1 MRTTPRGGRARREHP
16 GDGPRTIVPPVPC
29 SPVDNR
35 GQFALWTPKD
45 LPERLSREPVTFYWG
60 IDSTADSLHAG
71 QLVGLMAVRRLQRAV
86 HRPILMLGGGTTL
99 VGDPSGKDAERP
111 LLAPEEIEANTA
123 AIRAQLERFVDFGSG
138 GATLLNNA
146 EWLRDL
152 RLMEFLRDVGK
163 HITVNVMMG
172 KESVRTRLEGREQG
186 ISYTEFS
193 YMLLQAYDFLHLFG
207 DHGCRMQVGGS
218 DQWGN
223 ITLGIDLI
231 RRATGEEAYG
241 LAWPL
246 LTRADGS
253 KFGKSEAGSVWLSSD
268 KTSPYDFFQ
277 YWMNASDDDVAT
289 YLRLFTDL
297 SEEEMGSLLA
307 APPEQRA
314 AQRRLAHELTATVHG
329 QEGVDAAERTSTAL
343 FGGDPT
349 TLSEEELLSVYADAP
364 SSEGRLDG
372 ATLLDLFAEALEG
385 GSKSAARRTAA
396 QGGAYVNNRQETEL
410 ERPVREEDLV
420 AGRYLL
426 LRKGRKRYHLV
437 RFG

>member
-1 MRTTPRGGRARREHP
+1 MDT
-16 GDGPRTIVPPVPC
+16 
-29 SPVDNR
+29 R
-35 GQFALWTPKD
+35 GQFALWTPDD
-45 LPERLSREPVTFYWG
+45 LHQRLEREKVTFYLG
-60 IDSTADSLHAG
+60 IDATADSLHAG
-71 QLVGLMAVRRLQRAV
+71 QLVGLMAVRRLQQAG
-86 HRPILMLGGGTTL
+86 HRPILLLGGGTTL

-111 LLAPEEIEANTA
+111 LLGEEQIQANAA
-123 AIRAQLERFVDFGSG
+123 AIRAQLERFVDFGAG
-138 GATLLNNA
+138 GALLLDNA
-146 EWLRDL
+146 DWLRDL
-152 RLMEFLRDVGK
+152 RLMDFLRDIGK
-163 HITVNVMMG
+163 HVTVNVMMG

-193 YMLLQAYDFLHLFG
+193 YMLLQAYDFLSLFREY
-207 DHGCRMQVGGS
+207 GCRMQVGGT

-223 ITLGIDLI
+223 VTLGIDLI
-231 RRATGEEAYG
+231 RRMTGDEAYG

-246 LTRADGS
+246 LTKADGS
-253 KFGKSEAGSVWLSSD
+253 KFGKSESGAIWLAAD

-372 ATLLDLFAEALEG
+372 TTLLDLFAEALEA
-385 GSKSAARRTAA
+385 GSKSAARRTAS
-396 QGGAYVNNRQETEL
+396 QGGAYVNNRQERDL
-410 ERPVREEDLV
+410 DRPVTEDDLL
-420 AGRYLL
+420 AGRSLL

>member
-1 MRTTPRGGRARREHP
+1 MDT
-16 GDGPRTIVPPVPC
+16 
-29 SPVDNR
+29 R
-35 GQFALWTPKD
+35 GQFALWTPDD
-45 LPERLSREPVTFYWG
+45 LHQRLEREKVTFYLG
-60 IDSTADSLHAG
+60 IDATADSLHAG
-71 QLVGLMAVRRLQRAV
+71 QLVGLMAVRRLQQAG
-86 HRPILMLGGGTTL
+86 HRPILLLGGGTTL

-111 LLAPEEIEANTA
+111 LLGEEQIQANAA
-123 AIRAQLERFVDFGSG
+123 AIRAQLERFVDFGAG
-138 GATLLNNA
+138 GALLLDNA
-146 EWLRDL
+146 DWLRDL
-152 RLMEFLRDVGK
+152 RLMDFLRDIGK
-163 HITVNVMMG
+163 HVTVNVMMG

-193 YMLLQAYDFLHLFG
+193 YMLLQAYDFLSLFREY
-207 DHGCRMQVGGS
+207 GCRMQVGGT

-231 RRATGEEAYG
+231 RRMTGDEAYG

-246 LTRADGS
+246 LTKADGS
-253 KFGKSEAGSVWLSSD
+253 KFGKSESGAIWLAAD

-385 GSKSAARRTAA
+385 GSKSAARRTAG
-396 QGGAYVNNRQETEL
+396 QGGAYVNNRQERDL
-410 ERPVREEDLV
+410 DRPVTEDDLL
-420 AGRYLL
+420 AGRSLL

>member
-1 MRTTPRGGRARREHP
+1 
-16 GDGPRTIVPPVPC
+16 
-29 SPVDNR
+29 VDTR
-35 GQFALWTPKD
+35 GQFALWTPDD
-45 LPERLSREPVTFYWG
+45 LHQRLEREKVTFYLG
-60 IDSTADSLHAG
+60 IDATADSLHAG
-71 QLVGLMAVRRLQRAV
+71 QLVGLMAVRRLQQAG
-86 HRPILMLGGGTTL
+86 HRPILLLGGGTTL

-111 LLAPEEIEANTA
+111 LLGEEQIQANAA
-123 AIRAQLERFVDFGSG
+123 AIRAQLERFVDFGAG
-138 GATLLNNA
+138 GALLLDNA
-146 EWLRDL
+146 DWLRDL
-152 RLMEFLRDVGK
+152 RLMDFLRDIGK
-163 HITVNVMMG
+163 HVTVNVMMG

-193 YMLLQAYDFLHLFG
+193 YMLLQAYDFLSLFREY
-207 DHGCRMQVGGS
+207 GCRMQVGGT

-231 RRATGEEAYG
+231 RRMTGDEAYG

-246 LTRADGS
+246 LTKADGS
-253 KFGKSEAGSVWLSSD
+253 KFGKSESGAIWLAAD

-385 GSKSAARRTAA
+385 GSKSAARRTAG
-396 QGGAYVNNRQETEL
+396 QGGAYVNNRQERDL
-410 ERPVREEDLV
+410 DRPVTEDDLL
-420 AGRYLL
+420 AGRSLL

>member
-1 MRTTPRGGRARREHP
+1 VDTRA
-16 GDGPRTIVPPVPC
+16 
-29 SPVDNR
+29 
-35 GQFALWTPKD
+35 QFALWTPED
-45 LPERLSREPVTFYWG
+45 LFERLSREPISFYWG
-60 IDSTADSLHAG
+60 IDATADSLHAG
-71 QLVGLMAVRRLQRAV
+71 QLVGLMAVRRLQRAG
-86 HRPILMLGGGTTL
+86 HRPILLLGGGTTL

-111 LLAPEEIEANTA
+111 LLAEEQIEANAA
-123 AIRAQLERFVDFGSG
+123 AIHAQLERFVDFGPG
-138 GATLLNNA
+138 GAVLLNNA

-152 RLMEFLRDVGK
+152 KLMEFLRDVGK
-163 HITVNVMMG
+163 HVTVNVMMG

-193 YMLLQAYDFLHLFG
+193 YMLLQAYDFLHLFQH
-207 DHGCRMQVGGS
+207 HGCRMQVGGS

-223 ITLGIDLI
+223 VTLGIDLI
-231 RRATGEEAYG
+231 RRMTGEEAYG

-253 KFGKSEAGSVWLSSD
+253 KFGKSEGGSIWLSAD

-277 YWMNASDDDVAT
+277 YWVNASDDDVGT

-297 SEEEMGSLLA
+297 GEDEVAELRA
-307 APPEQRA
+307 APAEQRA
-314 AQRRLAHELTATVHG
+314 AQRRLAHEVTETVHG
-329 QEGVDAAERTSTAL
+329 AEGVAAAERASAAL

-349 TLSEEELLSVYADAP
+349 TMSETELLSAFADAP
-364 SSEGRLDG
+364 SSDG
-372 ATLLDLFAEALEG
+372 TLGTALLDLFAEAFEN
-385 GSKSAARRTAA
+385 GSKSAARRTAS
-396 QGGAYVNNRQETEL
+396 QGGAYLNNAQEKEL
-410 ERPVREEDLV
+410 DRPVGEQDLL

>member
-1 MRTTPRGGRARREHP
+1 
-16 GDGPRTIVPPVPC
+16 
-29 SPVDNR
+29 VDTR
-35 GQFALWTPKD
+35 GQFALWTPED
-45 LPERLSREPVTFYWG
+45 LGARLDREPATFYWG
-60 IDSTADSLHAG
+60 IDATADSLHAG
-71 QLVGLMAVRRLQRAV
+71 QLVGLMAVRRLQEAG
-86 HRPILMLGGGTTL
+86 HRPILLLGGGTTL

-111 LLAPEEIEANTA
+111 LLPEAQIEANAA
-123 AIRAQLERFVDFGSG
+123 AIRGQLERFVDFGEG
-138 GATLLNNA
+138 GAKLLNNA

-152 RLMEFLRDVGK
+152 QLMDFLRDVGK
-163 HITVNVMMG
+163 HVTVNVMMG
-172 KESVRTRLEGREQG
+172 KESVKTRLEGREQG

-193 YMLLQAYDFLHLFG
+193 YMLLQAYDFLHLFRTE
-207 DHGCRMQVGGS
+207 GCRMQVGGS

-231 RRATGEEAYG
+231 RRTTGEEAYG

-253 KFGKSEAGSVWLSSD
+253 KFGKSEGGSIWLSAD

-277 YWMNASDDDVAT
+277 YWVNASDDDVRT

-297 SEEEMGSLLA
+297 GDEEVADLLA

-314 AQRRLAHELTATVHG
+314 AQRRLAHEVTSTVHG
-329 QEGVDAAERTSTAL
+329 PEGVAAAEQASAAL

-349 TLSEEELLSVYADAP
+349 TLSESELLSVFADAP
-364 SSEGRLDG
+364 SSSADLDG
-372 ATLLDLFAEALEG
+372 ATLLDLFATALEG
-385 GSKSAARRTAA
+385 GSKSAARRTAS
-396 QGGAYVNNRQETEL
+396 QGGAYVNNRQERDL
-410 ERPVREEDLV
+410 DRPVREQDLL
-420 AGRYLL
+420 AGRSLL

>member
-1 MRTTPRGGRARREHP
+1 VDTRA
-16 GDGPRTIVPPVPC
+16 
-29 SPVDNR
+29 
-35 GQFALWTPKD
+35 QFALWTPED
-45 LPERLSREPVTFYWG
+45 LPQRLDREPVTFYWG
-60 IDSTADSLHAG
+60 IDATADSLHAG
-71 QLVGLMAVRRLQRAV
+71 QLVGLTAVRRLQQAG
-86 HRPILMLGGGTTL
+86 HRPILLLGGGTTL

-111 LLAPEEIEANTA
+111 LLPPEQIEANAT
-123 AIRAQLERFVDFGSG
+123 AIRSQLERFVDFGAG
-138 GATLLNNA
+138 GAKLLNNA

-163 HITVNVMMG
+163 HVTVNVMMG
-172 KESVRTRLEGREQG
+172 KESVKTRLEGREQG

-193 YMLLQAYDFLHLFG
+193 YMLLQAYDFLHLFRTE
-207 DHGCRMQVGGS
+207 GCRMQVGGS

-231 RRATGEEAYG
+231 RRAVGEEAYG

-253 KFGKSEAGSVWLSSD
+253 KFGKSEGGSIWLSAD

-277 YWMNASDDDVAT
+277 YWLNASDDDVGT
-289 YLRLFTDL
+289 YLGLFTDL
-297 SEEEMGSLLA
+297 SEDELASLLA

-314 AQRRLAHELTATVHG
+314 AQRRLAHDVTATVHG
-329 QEGVDAAERTSTAL
+329 AEGVEAAERASQAL

-349 TLSEEELLSVYADAP
+349 TLSAGEIRSVFADAP
-364 SSEGRLDG
+364 SSEERLDG
-372 ATLLDLFAEALEG
+372 ATLVDLFAEAFEG
-385 GSKSAARRTAA
+385 GSKSAARRTAD
-396 QGGAYVNNRQETEL
+396 QGGAYVNNRQERDL
-410 ERPVREEDLV
+410 DRPVREQDLL
-420 AGRYLL
+420 AGRSLL

>member
-1 MRTTPRGGRARREHP
+1 MDTRA
-16 GDGPRTIVPPVPC
+16 
-29 SPVDNR
+29 
-35 GQFALWTPKD
+35 QFALWTPED
-45 LPERLSREPVTFYWG
+45 LFERLSREPISFYWG
-60 IDSTADSLHAG
+60 IDATADSLHAG
-71 QLVGLMAVRRLQRAV
+71 QLVGLMAVRRLQRAG
-86 HRPILMLGGGTTL
+86 HRPILLLGGGTTL

-111 LLAPEEIEANTA
+111 LLAEEQIEANAA
-123 AIRAQLERFVDFGSG
+123 AIHAQLERFVDFGPG
-138 GATLLNNA
+138 GAVLLNNA

-152 RLMEFLRDVGK
+152 KLMEFLRDVGK
-163 HITVNVMMG
+163 HVTVNVMMG

-193 YMLLQAYDFLHLFG
+193 YMLLQAYDFLHLFQH
-207 DHGCRMQVGGS
+207 HGCRMQVGGS

-223 ITLGIDLI
+223 VTLGIDLI
-231 RRATGEEAYG
+231 RRMTGEEAYG

-253 KFGKSEAGSVWLSSD
+253 KFGKSEGGSIWLSAD

-277 YWMNASDDDVAT
+277 YWVNASDDDVGT

-297 SEEEMGSLLA
+297 GEDEVAELRA
-307 APPEQRA
+307 APAEQRA
-314 AQRRLAHELTATVHG
+314 AQRRLAHEVTETVHG
-329 QEGVDAAERTSTAL
+329 AEGVAAAERASAAL

-349 TLSEEELLSVYADAP
+349 TMSETELLSAFADAP
-364 SSEGRLDG
+364 SSDG
-372 ATLLDLFAEALEG
+372 TLGTALLDLFAEAFEN
-385 GSKSAARRTAA
+385 GSKSAARRTAS
-396 QGGAYVNNRQETEL
+396 QGGAYLNNAQEKEL
-410 ERPVREEDLV
+410 DRPVGEQDLL

>member
-1 MRTTPRGGRARREHP
+1 
-16 GDGPRTIVPPVPC
+16 
-29 SPVDNR
+29 VDTR
-35 GQFALWTPKD
+35 GQFALWTPDD
-45 LPERLSREPVTFYWG
+45 LHQRLEREKVTFYLG
-60 IDSTADSLHAG
+60 IDATADSLHAG
-71 QLVGLMAVRRLQRAV
+71 QLVGLMAVRRLQQAG
-86 HRPILMLGGGTTL
+86 HRPILLLGGGTTL

-111 LLAPEEIEANTA
+111 LLGEEQIQANAA
-123 AIRAQLERFVDFGSG
+123 AIRAQLERFVDFGAG
-138 GATLLNNA
+138 GALLLDNA
-146 EWLRDL
+146 DWLRDL
-152 RLMEFLRDVGK
+152 RLMDFLRDIGK
-163 HITVNVMMG
+163 HVTVNVMMG

-193 YMLLQAYDFLHLFG
+193 YMLLQAYDFLSLFREY
-207 DHGCRMQVGGS
+207 GCRMQVGGT

-231 RRATGEEAYG
+231 RRMTGDEAYG

-246 LTRADGS
+246 LTKADGS
-253 KFGKSEAGSVWLSSD
+253 KFGKSESGAIWLAAD

-277 YWMNASDDDVAT
+277 YWMNASDDDVAA

-385 GSKSAARRTAA
+385 GSKSAARRTAG
-396 QGGAYVNNRQETEL
+396 QGGAYVNNRQERDL
-410 ERPVREEDLV
+410 DRPVTEDDLL
-420 AGRYLL
+420 AGRSLL

>member
-1 MRTTPRGGRARREHP
+1 MDT
-16 GDGPRTIVPPVPC
+16 
-29 SPVDNR
+29 R
-35 GQFALWTPKD
+35 GQFALWTPDD
-45 LPERLSREPVTFYWG
+45 LHQRLEREKVTFYLG
-60 IDSTADSLHAG
+60 IDATADSLHAG
-71 QLVGLMAVRRLQRAV
+71 QLVGLMAVRRLQQAG
-86 HRPILMLGGGTTL
+86 HRPILLLGGGTTL

-111 LLAPEEIEANTA
+111 LLGEEQIQANAA
-123 AIRAQLERFVDFGSG
+123 AIRAQLERFVDFGAG
-138 GATLLNNA
+138 GALLLDNA
-146 EWLRDL
+146 DWLRDL
-152 RLMEFLRDVGK
+152 RLMDFLRDIGK
-163 HITVNVMMG
+163 HVTVNVMMG

-193 YMLLQAYDFLHLFG
+193 YMLLQAYDFLSLFREY
-207 DHGCRMQVGGS
+207 GCRMQVGGT

-231 RRATGEEAYG
+231 RRMTGDEAYG

-246 LTRADGS
+246 LTKADGS
-253 KFGKSEAGSVWLSSD
+253 KFGKSESGAIWLAAD
-268 KTSPYDFFQ
+268 KSSPYDFFQ

-385 GSKSAARRTAA
+385 GSKSAARRTAG
-396 QGGAYVNNRQETEL
+396 QGGAYVNNRQERDL
-410 ERPVREEDLV
+410 DRPVTEDDLL
-420 AGRYLL
+420 AGRSLL

>member
-1 MRTTPRGGRARREHP
+1 MDT
-16 GDGPRTIVPPVPC
+16 
-29 SPVDNR
+29 R
-35 GQFALWTPKD
+35 GQFALWAPED
-45 LPERLSREPVTFYWG
+45 LPQRLEGEPVTFYWG
-60 IDSTADSLHAG
+60 IDATADSLHAG
-71 QLVGLMAVRRLQRAV
+71 QLVGLMAVRRLQQAG
-86 HRPILMLGGGTTL
+86 HRPILLLGGGTTL

-111 LLAPEEIEANTA
+111 LLPESQIEANAA
-123 AIRAQLERFVDFGSG
+123 AIRAQLERFVDFGPG

-146 EWLRDL
+146 DWLQDL
-152 RLMEFLRDVGK
+152 KLMEFLRDVGK
-163 HITVNVMMG
+163 HVTVNVMMG
-172 KESVRTRLEGREQG
+172 KESVKVRLEGREQG

-193 YMLLQAYDFLHLFG
+193 YMLLQAYDFLYLFQS
-207 DHGCRMQVGGS
+207 HGCRLQVGGT

-231 RRATGEEAYG
+231 RRVTGDEAYG

-253 KFGKSEAGSVWLSSD
+253 KFGKSEGGSVWLSPE

-277 YWMNASDDDVAT
+277 YWVNASDDDVRT

-297 SEEEMGSLLA
+297 ADEEVAELLA

-314 AQRRLAHELTATVHG
+314 AQRRLAHEVTSTVHG
-329 QEGVDAAERTSTAL
+329 PEGVAAAERASTAL
-343 FGGDPT
+343 FGGDPA
-349 TLSEEELLSVYADAP
+349 TLSEQEILSVFADAP

-372 ATLLDLFAEALEG
+372 TTLLDLFAEALEG

>member
-1 MRTTPRGGRARREHP
+1 MDT
-16 GDGPRTIVPPVPC
+16 
-29 SPVDNR
+29 R
-35 GQFALWTPKD
+35 GQFALWTPDD
-45 LPERLSREPVTFYWG
+45 LPQRLEREKVTFYLG
-60 IDSTADSLHAG
+60 IDATADSLHAG
-71 QLVGLMAVRRLQRAV
+71 QLVGLMAVRRLQQAG
-86 HRPILMLGGGTTL
+86 HRPILLLGGGTTL

-111 LLAPEEIEANTA
+111 LLGEEQIQANAA
-123 AIRAQLERFVDFGSG
+123 AIRAQLERFVDFGAG
-138 GATLLNNA
+138 GALLLDNA
-146 EWLRDL
+146 DWLRDL
-152 RLMEFLRDVGK
+152 RLMDFLRDIGK
-163 HITVNVMMG
+163 HVTVNVMMG

-193 YMLLQAYDFLHLFG
+193 YMLLQAYDFLSLFREY
-207 DHGCRMQVGGS
+207 GCRMQVGGT

-231 RRATGEEAYG
+231 RRMTGDEAYG

-246 LTRADGS
+246 LTKADGS
-253 KFGKSEAGSVWLSSD
+253 KFGKSESGAIWLAAD

-385 GSKSAARRTAA
+385 GSKSAARRTAG
-396 QGGAYVNNRQETEL
+396 QGGAYVNNRQERDL
-410 ERPVREEDLV
+410 DRPVTEDDLL
-420 AGRYLL
+420 AGRSLL